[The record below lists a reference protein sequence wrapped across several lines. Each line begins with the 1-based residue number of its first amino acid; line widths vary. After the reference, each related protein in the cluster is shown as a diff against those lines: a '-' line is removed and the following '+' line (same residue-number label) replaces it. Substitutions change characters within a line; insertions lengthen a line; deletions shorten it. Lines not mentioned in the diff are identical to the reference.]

1 MIFYKHNFQNQKKPE
16 DKEEEFKEVSKD
28 GEKVEDPEKVEEAK
42 DGMKLEGFEGFEQ
55 NPTIHGAHYL
65 PQVQIDQMVS
75 E

>member
-16 DKEEEFKEVSKD
+16 DKEEESKEVSKD
-28 GEKVEDPEKVEEAK
+28 EEKVEDPEKVEEAK
-42 DGMKLEGFEGFEQ
+42 DGMELEGFEQ
-55 NPTIHGAHYL
+55 NPTVHGAHYL